1 MSTPMHYTQFSA
13 TRVLSGINAHTHIVR
28 EAQQLGLQ
36 RLFLLIDP
44 FIAGTPLGNTIVNQ
58 LIQANIDLVVSTQV
72 EPDPTEATIVAL
84 AQQAQHKHVDGVIA
98 IGGGS
103 AIDSAKAIAL
113 LVKKATLELSRF
125 YFGGAQLPDATIP
138 VIAVP
143 TTAGTGSEITFVA
156 IITQPESRRKLLIRH
171 PALAPTVAVVDPQL
185 SASMPASLTMATGM
199 DALSHALEALT
210 STMASPAA
218 DALAHSAITTIV
230 STLPAL
236 IQNGDNL
243 NQRQQMAEAA
253 TLAGY
258 AFLSGRVHLGHAV
271 GHALGGAFHLPHG
284 TACMV
289 LMPAILHH
297 ITPAVPAAID
307 RIAHH
312 FQTTA
317 PQLPAALQSFM
328 HGCGMP
334 RLGQLITTP
343 TDHNILVDLIVGEE
357 RLIGLA
363 PSAPTRKE
371 WLSIIEAGW

>member
-1 MSTPMHYTQFSA
+1 MHYTQFSA

-36 RLFLLIDP
+36 RVFLLIDP
-44 FIAGTPLGNTIVNQ
+44 YIAGIPLGNTIVNQ
-58 LIQANIDLVVSTQV
+58 LLQANIDIVVSTQV
-72 EPDPTEATIVAL
+72 EPDPSEATIVAL
-84 AQQAQHKHVDGVIA
+84 AQQAQQKHIDGVIA

-113 LVKKATLELSRF
+113 LVKKATLDLSRF
-125 YFGGAQLPDATIP
+125 YFGGTQIPDATIP

-143 TTAGTGSEITFVA
+143 TTAGTGSEVTFVA
-156 IITQPESRRKLLIRH
+156 IVTQPESRRKLLIRH
-171 PALAPTVAVVDPQL
+171 PALAPVVAIVDPQL
-185 SASMPASLTMATGM
+185 SATMPASLTMATGM
-199 DALSHALEALT
+199 DSLSHALEALT
-210 STMASPAA
+210 STMASPAS
-218 DALAHSAITTIV
+218 DALAHRAIATIID
-230 STLPAL
+230 TLPAL
-236 IQNGDNL
+236 VQNGDNL
-243 NQRQQMAEAA
+243 NQRLRMAEAA

-289 LMPAILHH
+289 LMPAILRH
-297 ITPAVPAAID
+297 ITPAVPEAID

-317 PQLPAALQSFM
+317 AQLPATLEAFM
-328 HGCGMP
+328 RGCGMP